1 MSVLA
6 AIVRDLDFETYHP
19 DSKSSTDEHV
29 SDNSLAALYEEFSGS
44 VASFNHNLM
53 AYKLLTTKLQD
64 SLLSH
69 LMVSPEDERDWPLRV
84 FPRTLSLL
92 AHILLLRQNAAE
104 KGGLYLPPKNN
115 IYVILWEKVLSTL
128 TKHIFNPPSSSCP
141 ESEDLNVEHVQLL
154 LFFFHALALMQKK
167 QVLLLAAN
175 NIIKTSKL
183 LQSCVNSGE
192 DLKISQIYHFSRLIL
207 LFEYMMK
214 CLYEP
219 PKTLMDQVQQ
229 NIFKKHL
236 KQQTAE
242 STSSAPAA
250 GLAYHSFREIE
261 DNMIRLCKTG
271 SGPLPRFY
279 NLYAHSDMLF
289 ASANEVPKLD
299 GLAISFIL
307 GTADTL
313 HYGQL
318 YEALINSLQVVHQT
332 GTRRE
337 KNQQFEN
344 LSATQ
349 YCFSVTW
356 RLLQSLPPSIEY
368 LEDLVTEGED
378 IDEKEEEESIEL
390 HALLHKL
397 MLSSRLGQKVFV
409 TWIKDALVKQGQT
422 TAKAEAHLKK
432 ATTYVGSFAFDF
444 RQLKRLLK
452 SFISKKFV
460 VAKRG
465 SLLPGQDMPK
475 FFDILLLDAIMA
487 KVHISFDKIFVVKT
501 PTLASASAA
510 VTPDTEDAPF
520 DHAGVDAVQVK

>member
-192 DLKISQIYHFSRLIL
+192 DLKICQIYHFSRLIL

-261 DNMIRLCKTG
+261 DNMTRLCKTG

-307 GTADTL
+307 GTADK
-313 HYGQL
+313 
-318 YEALINSLQVVHQT
+318 I
-332 GTRRE
+332 
-337 KNQQFEN
+337 
-344 LSATQ
+344 
-349 YCFSVTW
+349 
-356 RLLQSLPPSIEY
+356 
-368 LEDLVTEGED
+368 
-378 IDEKEEEESIEL
+378 
-390 HALLHKL
+390 
-397 MLSSRLGQKVFV
+397 
-409 TWIKDALVKQGQT
+409 
-422 TAKAEAHLKK
+422 
-432 ATTYVGSFAFDF
+432 
-444 RQLKRLLK
+444 
-452 SFISKKFV
+452 
-460 VAKRG
+460 
-465 SLLPGQDMPK
+465 LLPK
-475 FFDILLLDAIMA
+475 EKILMRKKKKNRSNCMLFCT
-487 KVHISFDKIFVVKT
+487 S
-501 PTLASASAA
+501 
-510 VTPDTEDAPF
+510 
-520 DHAGVDAVQVK
+520 